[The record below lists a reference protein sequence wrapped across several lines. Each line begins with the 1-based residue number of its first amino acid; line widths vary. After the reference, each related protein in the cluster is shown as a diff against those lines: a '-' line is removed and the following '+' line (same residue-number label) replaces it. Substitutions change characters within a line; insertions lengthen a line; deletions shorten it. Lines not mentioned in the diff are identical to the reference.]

1 MKSIK
6 LYINRINGKIIPFEY
21 NYFIGISIYKKL
33 LNFQEDIIPLHRGS
47 QIGIYTFSNI
57 ISPHIQ
63 RSELFADNGLNI
75 DRGYIIFRTLN
86 EKLINYL
93 KLGILEDN
101 KIIIKDTVFQISS
114 IEDIKPHYIDA
125 EEIKFKTL
133 SPVIVRDYTRKNFYV
148 NDEKNIA
155 TNLKLVIENQLSK
168 FFGINKVNVN
178 FSNLIPKKK
187 SIRISSNGK
196 KESISTGF
204 NLSGI
209 IKAQPDI
216 LNLLYY
222 KGLGSKTSLGLGCW
236 EVVK

>member
-1 MKSIK
+1 MKSVK
-6 LYINRINGKIIPFEY
+6 LYIKRINGKIIPFEY

-33 LNFQEDIIPLHRGS
+33 LNFQEDIIPLHRSS
-47 QIGIYTFSNI
+47 QVGIYTFSNI
-57 ISPHIQ
+57 ISPFIPG
-63 RSELFADNGLNI
+63 SELFADNGLDI
-75 DRGYIIFRTLN
+75 GKGYIIFRTLN
-86 EKLINYL
+86 EKLIDYL
-93 KLGILEDN
+93 RLGILADN
-101 KIIIKDTVFQISS
+101 KIRIKDTVFEVSH
-114 IEDIKPHYIDA
+114 IEDIKPHHIDT

-133 SPVIVRDYTRKNFYV
+133 SPIIVRNYARKNFYI

-168 FFGINKVNVN
+168 FFDIDKASVN

-204 NLSGI
+204 NLSGKI
-209 IKAQPDI
+209 TASPDI